1 MKRCNNMLKVPF
13 KNEYR
18 KMSDVDKYEPI
29 ITRWECLLYCP
40 IVFTRKFVGV
50 LFTDI
55 KNKYVTKKVDL

>member
-13 KNEYR
+13 KMNTG
-18 KMSDVDKYEPI
+18 KCPMFDKYEPI
-29 ITRWECLLYCP
+29 INRWECLLYCP

-55 KNKYVTKKVDL
+55 KNKYVNKKVDL